1 MAYKKGRSR
10 KGLGIKAY
18 LKSMG
23 GKDPKFT
30 RMLVASLEKSLIDGA
45 DKKFAK
51 AFQNQ
56 LNALPTTDA
65 KGREDKQKTR
75 EKKDQAKFYKKSPEK
90 RLQTYKENA
99 AEIIERVRK
108 ISNTAAK
115 KAMSKQQKT
124 ARRALPKQ

>member
-45 DKKFAK
+45 DKKFSA
-51 AFQNQ
+51 AFQK
-56 LNALPTTDA
+56 ALSGV
-65 KGREDKQKTR
+65 KDKKVQK
-75 EKKDQAKFYKKSPEK
+75 EQAKFFQKNPEK
-90 RLQTYKENA
+90 RLEAYKHNA
-99 AEIIERVRK
+99 TEIINQVKK
-108 ISNTAAK
+108 ISNLAAK
-115 KAMSKQQKT
+115 KAMAKHKKKPQ
-124 ARRALPKQ
+124 RALPEQ